1 MDTDQPP
8 STRSIPEYAAQAPWW
23 QRLLLKLFPSLIPM
37 PKTAAQLA
45 DITRAAHAAHIVDSD
60 LQTMIDGAFSVAD
73 TRVRDI
79 MVPRAQMTVLERDA
93 PIDELLSTVLNS
105 GHSRFPVMTDD
116 REEAVGILLAKD
128 LLRYVVENP
137 GQAIDLREVCR
148 GVKLVP
154 ESKRLN
160 VLLAE
165 FRAARTHLALVV
177 DEYGGISGLVTIED
191 VLEQIVGN
199 IDDEHD
205 DEEAPNI
212 IQHYNGRYTVNAL
225 TELDEFD
232 AYFGTD
238 FDQMPEAETVSGLLL
253 QHFSR
258 LPKRGETA
266 EIGQLRFEILRA
278 DSRRLHQVA
287 VALADESAVVEDHAA
302 QAATEDHAN
311 TAVDKVSPAVE
322 SPKA

>member
-1 MDTDQPP
+1 MDTDKPP
-8 STRSIPEYAAQAPWW
+8 STNTSPSIRLPMAYAAELPWW
-23 QRLLLKLFPSLIPM
+23 QRLFLKLFPSFM
-37 PKTAAQLA
+37 PRPQAPTHLA
-45 DITRAAHAAHIVDSD
+45 DIARAAHAENIIDSD
-60 LQTMIDGAFSVAD
+60 LHTMFDGVLSVAD

-79 MVPRAQMTVLERDA
+79 MVPRAKMVVVDREASMDTLLQTVLE
-93 PIDELLSTVLNS
+93 S

-137 GQAIDLREVCR
+137 GQNIDLREVCR

-165 FRAARTHLALVV
+165 LRAGRTHLALVV

-191 VLEQIVGN
+191 VLEQIVGS

-205 DEEAPNI
+205 DEETPNI
-212 IQHYNGRYTVNAL
+212 IKHYNGRFTVNAL

-232 AYFGTD
+232 AYFGSK
-238 FDQMPEAETVSGLLL
+238 FDDVDSETLGGLMLKK
-253 QHFSR
+253 FGY
-258 LPKRGETA
+258 LPKRGEVA
-266 EIGQLRFEILRA
+266 ELEGFRFEVLKA
-278 DSRRLHQVA
+278 DGRRVHQLA
-287 VALADESAVVEDHAA
+287 VATPPSFTQPNSED
-302 QAATEDHAN
+302 
-311 TAVDKVSPAVE
+311 
-322 SPKA
+322 

>member
-1 MDTDQPP
+1 MNTDQPP
-8 STRSIPEYAAQAPWW
+8 SQPPSNSRTLAYAAELPWW
-23 QRLLLKLFPSLIPM
+23 QRLLLKFFPSFM
-37 PKTAAQLA
+37 PRPSAVQHLA
-45 DITRAAHAAHIVDSD
+45 DIARAAHAEHIIDSD
-60 LQTMIDGAFSVAD
+60 LHTMIDGVFSVAD

-79 MVPRAQMTVLERDA
+79 MVPRAQMIVVDRDA
-93 PIDELLSTVLNS
+93 PIDELLNTVLNS
-105 GHSRFPVMTDD
+105 GHSRFPVMTED

-191 VLEQIVGN
+191 VLEQIVGS

-225 TELDEFD
+225 TELEEFD
-232 AYFGTD
+232 AYFETQ
-238 FDQMPEAETVSGLLL
+238 FDELPDTETIGGLLL
-253 QHFSR
+253 QKFGY
-258 LPKRGETA
+258 LPKRGEVA
-266 EIGQLRFEILRA
+266 EIEGMRFEVLKA
-278 DSRRLHQVA
+278 DGRRVHQLA
-287 VALADESAVVEDHAA
+287 VARLEA
-302 QAATEDHAN
+302 QPSNAEAEA
-311 TAVDKVSPAVE
+311 S
-322 SPKA
+322 